1 MQVTEAEAALAR
13 VYIAS
18 HSGVINGL
26 ERRIAQLQGRPIL
39 AEHIARLGW
48 ELVLYRAMRE
58 DARTTLRAWHAQRLA
73 PILEARKAAR
83 AAARL
88 PKPPRS
94 QAHRT
99 AAKNAWRRARK
110 RELEAMLA
118 A

>member
-1 MQVTEAEAALAR
+1 MQITEAEAAQAR
-13 VYIAS
+13 RYVAS

-48 ELVLYRAMRE
+48 EIVLYKAMRE
-58 DARTTLRAWHAQRLA
+58 DARATLRLYRAQRLA
-73 PILEARKAAR
+73 PILEAKRAAR
-83 AAARL
+83 AAAKL

-99 AAKNAWRRARK
+99 AAKRAWRHARK
-110 RELEAMLA
+110 RELEAALA